1 MAIKLSKGQKIDLT
15 KSNPLLNKVLVGLG
29 WKAGSNVDLDTAA
42 FLLRADGRV
51 ESDEDFVFYGNLRH
65 KSGAVEHSG
74 DNTTGGYG
82 DAEQIHIDLKRMPE
96 YIAKIDFTATI
107 YDAQSRRQNF
117 DMVHEA
123 YIRVVDESS
132 EQELLRFD
140 LGENFSV
147 ETAIVV
153 GEIYRHKGNWKF
165 NATGAGFSGGL
176 AALCNNFGVDVS
188 SDNQNASSA
197 SPTAASKM
205 PSEIV
210 MQKWEQIELAKSGE
224 TYASIIFEFDAK
236 TSNYCSNPP
245 RFYCVYDAET
255 SWGDRMT
262 HFMPEDNDLGFFN
275 RAPYIAKDSGRD
287 IIRLN
292 GKFADKFNH
301 IVICVDKVYNDWI
314 EMNGVLRIK
323 CPGNPDLVINLDES
337 NKEYRCVLAAID
349 NIGGTFKVE
358 KIVKFYADDDG
369 IINDFFSDIAR

>member
-1 MAIKLSKGQKIDLT
+1 MAISLAKGQKIKLAQGNANLG
-15 KSNPLLNKVLVGLG
+15 KIIVGLG
-29 WKAGSNVDLDTAA
+29 WTAGQGVDLDAAA
-42 FLLRADGRV
+42 FLLRADGKI
-51 ESDEDFVFYGNLRH
+51 SADEDFVFYN
-65 KSGAVEHSG
+65 
-74 DNTTGGYG
+74 
-82 DAEQIHIDLKRMPE
+82 QPKR
-96 YIAKIDFTATI
+96 K
-107 YDAQSRRQNF
+107 QNF
-117 DMVHEA
+117 GKVRGA
-123 YIRVVDESS
+123 YIRIIDE
-132 EQELLRFD
+132 QNDRELLRFD
-140 LGENFSV
+140 LGNKFSV
-147 ETAIVV
+147 ETAVVV
-153 GEIYRHKGNWKF
+153 GKIYRRRGQWNF
-165 NATGAGFSGGL
+165 SAIGEGFSGGL
-176 AALCNNFGVDVS
+176 AALCRNFGVNVS

-210 MQKWEQIELAKSGE
+210 MQKWEQIELAKSGD

-236 TSNYCSNPP
+236 TSNYCSFTCLSVNPP

-358 KIVKFYADDDG
+358 KIVKFYANDDG

>member
-1 MAIKLSKGQKIDLT
+1 MAISLAKGQKIKLAQGNANLG
-15 KSNPLLNKVLVGLG
+15 KIIVGLG
-29 WKAGSNVDLDTAA
+29 WTAGQGVDLDAAA
-42 FLLRADGRV
+42 FLLRADGKI
-51 ESDEDFVFYGNLRH
+51 SADEDFVFYNQPKH
-65 KSGAVEHSG
+65 SSGAVEHSG
-74 DNTTGGYG
+74 DNTSGGAG
-82 DAEQIHIDLKRMPE
+82 DAERIKIDLARVPSSVDA
-96 YIAKIDFTATI
+96 IAFTVTI
-107 YDAQSRRQNF
+107 YDAETRKQNF
-117 DMVHEA
+117 GKVRGA
-123 YIRVVDESS
+123 YIRIIDE
-132 EQELLRFD
+132 QNDRELLRFD
-140 LGENFSV
+140 LGNKFSV
-147 ETAIVV
+147 ETAVVV
-153 GEIYRHKGNWKF
+153 GKIYRRRGQWNF
-165 NATGAGFSGGL
+165 SAIGEGFSGGL
-176 AALCNNFGVDVS
+176 AALCRNFGVDVS